1 MARGTIKVVVP
12 DLLRQLGINPEEANV
27 KELSYDLRV
36 DKQTVTKYLRGAGDI
51 KGVHL
56 STLAAFVEFLGL
68 EDDPLAVGHIL
79 RYVKSDGSGT

>member
-1 MARGTIKVVVP
+1 MAKGTIQVVVP
-12 DLLRQLGINPEEANV
+12 ELLRQLGIDPETTSV

-36 DKQTVTKYLRGAGDI
+36 DKQTVAKYLTEVDSI
-51 KGVHL
+51 KGVHF

-79 RYVKSDGSGT
+79 KYVKSDSLGA